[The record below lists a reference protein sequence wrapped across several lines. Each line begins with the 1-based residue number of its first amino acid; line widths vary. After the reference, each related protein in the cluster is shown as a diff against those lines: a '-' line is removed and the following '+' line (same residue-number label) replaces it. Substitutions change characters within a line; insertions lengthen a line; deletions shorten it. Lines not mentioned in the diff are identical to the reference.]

1 MTTLAQRLRRLLRV
15 GAHGAVTVVH
25 VASVDRD
32 MIADRNPRTFVNV
45 GRGPE
50 GGAYQCPCC
59 SSVTLPERGAYE
71 LCPVCYWEDDGQDD
85 HDADQV
91 RGGPN
96 GSLSLTQ
103 ARANYVAFGACHR
116 TFLGHVRP
124 PEANE
129 HPNR

>member
-1 MTTLAQRLRRLLRV
+1 MTLR
-15 GAHGAVTVVH
+15 
-25 VASVDRD
+25 
-32 MIADRNPRTFVNV
+32 
-45 GRGPE
+45 
-50 GGAYQCPCC
+50 
-59 SSVTLPERGAYE
+59 ERGAYQ

-103 ARANYVAFGACHR
+103 ARASYVAFGACHR